1 MSVETFQGQLGQA
14 FTSPDPAI
22 QQAANTAN
30 QYTEMFKAG
39 QLTKEEYMQ
48 AISDLNNTAR
58 IQQSMNDMANLEMLN
73 TAITGLITLASL
85 AG

>member
-1 MSVETFQGQLGQA
+1 MSVETYQGQLGQA
-14 FTSPDPAI
+14 YTSPDPAI
-22 QQAANTAN
+22 QQAASTAN

-48 AISDLNNTAR
+48 AVADLNNTAR

-73 TAITGLITLASL
+73 TAINGLITLASL

>member
-1 MSVETFQGQLGQA
+1 MSVETYQGQLGQA
-14 FTSPDPAI
+14 YTSPDPAI
-22 QQAANTAN
+22 QQAASTAN

-58 IQQSMNDMANLEMLN
+58 IQQSMNDLANLEMLN
-73 TAITGLITLASL
+73 TAINGLITLASL

>member
-1 MSVETFQGQLGQA
+1 MSVESFQGQLGQA

-30 QYTEMFKAG
+30 QYTEAFKQG
-39 QLTKEEYMQ
+39 QISKDEYTQLM
-48 AISDLNNTAR
+48 ADINNSAR
-58 IQQSMNDMANLEMLN
+58 ISQSMNDLSNLEMLN

-85 AG
+85 A

>member
-1 MSVETFQGQLGQA
+1 MSVESYQGQLGQA

-30 QYTEMFKAG
+30 QYTEAFKQG
-39 QLTKEEYMQ
+39 QISKDEYMQ
-48 AISDLNNTAR
+48 LMADINNSAR
-58 IQQSMNDMANLEMLN
+58 ISQSMNDLSNLEMLN

-85 AG
+85 A

>member
-14 FTSPDPAI
+14 FTSQDPSI
-22 QQAANTAN
+22 KEAAVTAN

>member
-1 MSVETFQGQLGQA
+1 MSVESFQGQLGQA

-30 QYTEMFKAG
+30 QYTESFKQG
-39 QLTKEEYMQ
+39 QISKDEYTQLM
-48 AISDLNNTAR
+48 ADINNSAR
-58 IQQSMNDMANLEMLN
+58 ISQSMNDLSNLEMLN

-85 AG
+85 A

>member
-1 MSVETFQGQLGQA
+1 MSAETYQGQLGQA
-14 FTSPDPAI
+14 YTSQDPVI
-22 QQAANTAN
+22 KQAAATAN
-30 QYTEMFKAG
+30 QYTEMFKQG

-48 AISDLNNTAR
+48 AIADLNNTAR

-73 TAITGLITLASL
+73 TAINGLITLASL

>member
-1 MSVETFQGQLGQA
+1 MSVESFQGQLGQA

-30 QYTEMFKAG
+30 QYTEAFKQG
-39 QLTKEEYMQ
+39 QISKDEYMQ
-48 AISDLNNTAR
+48 LMADINNSAR
-58 IQQSMNDMANLEMLN
+58 ISQSMNDLSNLEMLN

-85 AG
+85 A

>member
-1 MSVETFQGQLGQA
+1 MSVETYQGQLGQA
-14 FTSPDPAI
+14 YTSPDPAI
-22 QQAANTAN
+22 QQAASTAN

-39 QLTKEEYMQ
+39 QLTKDEYMQ
-48 AISDLNNTAR
+48 AVADLNNTAR

-73 TAITGLITLASL
+73 TAINGLITLASL

>member
-1 MSVETFQGQLGQA
+1 MSVETYQGQLGQA
-14 FTSPDPAI
+14 FTSQDPAI
-22 QQAANTAN
+22 KQAALNAN

-48 AISDLNNTAR
+48 AIADLNNTAR
-58 IQQSMNDMANLEMLN
+58 IQQSMNDLANLEMLN
-73 TAITGLITLASL
+73 TAINGLITLASL